1 MTTTP
6 RPRRHTTSTT
16 TTNHDHDD
24 ANVDPV
30 EAGELDAMLDAIRQA
45 KVAQL
50 ILSTVS
56 TLASVAYG
64 KLEMKDAP
72 EAKKAIDAIDAL
84 LPLLEG
90 EVDDAIRKE
99 FEGAVTGLKLA
110 YADAVTASQ

>member
-1 MTTTP
+1 
-6 RPRRHTTSTT
+6 
-16 TTNHDHDD
+16 
-24 ANVDPV
+24 
-30 EAGELDAMLDAIRQA
+30 MLDAIRQA

-90 EVDDAIRKE
+90 EVDDGDP
-99 FEGAVTGLKLA
+99 EGVRAGGDEPEARLRRRRHRV
-110 YADAVTASQ
+110 

>member
-1 MTTTP
+1 MSELADEHE
-6 RPRRHTTSTT
+6 RD
-16 TTNHDHDD
+16 HDHHEHDHHEHD
-24 ANVDPV
+24 QGDPD
-30 EAGELDAMLDAIRQA
+30 EAAETLDAMLDAIRQA

-64 KLEMKDAP
+64 KLEMKDAS

-90 EVDDAIRKE
+90 EVDDGIRKD
-99 FEGAVTGLKLA
+99 FEQALANLKLA
-110 YADAVTASQ
+110 YADAVSSSQ